1 MIAKWAK
8 TCKTVTGDYVEGE
21 IGVALS
27 MIESPSVVADS
38 PSLEE
43 SWALKKAKK
52 SARFSER
59 VRSFYAGCILPR
71 GKSC

>member
-8 TCKTVTGDYVEGE
+8 TCKTVTGDYVQGE
-21 IGVALS
+21 IGVPLS

-38 PSLEE
+38 PSLE

-52 SARFSER
+52 SARFSEC
-59 VRSFYAGCILPR
+59 VRSFFAGCILPG